1 MKKLL
6 AHFLIGMILGVSF
19 FVILLKTNLINEK
32 EVLGVKNDK
41 ILEGK
46 ENSPTAFL
54 ELTPTLE
61 ITPTP
66 SLTPTPTRIPTPSS
80 TPTPSLTSTP
90 PATPTPI
97 NAPAYLENYFNQYAI
112 HYNVSA
118 NLLKK
123 IAWCESRFDPLVVNG
138 PYVGLYQ
145 FMESIWITYR
155 TQMGHDINPELRKN
169 AEESIKTAAYII
181 SLGKLHLWPNCVE

>member
-1 MKKLL
+1 MSLNPSRKVTLL
-6 AHFLIGMILGVSF
+6 LGLFAIFIILMWYF
-19 FVILLKTNLINEK
+19 AYIETNN
-32 EVLGVKNDK
+32 NT
-41 ILEGK
+41 
-46 ENSPTAFL
+46 SP
-54 ELTPTLE
+54 
-61 ITPTP
+61 
-66 SLTPTPTRIPTPSS
+66 SPTPSS